1 MSNREELLLLNDIL
15 SAGIKILKFT
25 QAINFKQFM
34 EDEKTQDACIRNFE
48 IIGEASKYISEETM
62 ITNPEIEWRKMANY
76 RNLLI
81 HEYFGVNLEIVWDII
96 KNELE
101 DTIHFIQLI
110 IDKSNKNL

>member
-1 MSNREELLLLNDIL
+1 MSKREELLLLNDIL
-15 SAGIKILKFT
+15 SAGNKILKFS
-25 QAINFKQFM
+25 QGMNFKRFM
-34 EDEKTQDACIRNFE
+34 EDEKTQDACVRNFE
-48 IIGEASKYISEETM
+48 IMGEASKYISEETK

-101 DTIHFIQLI
+101 DTTHFIQLI
-110 IDKSNKNL
+110 IDKSNNNL